1 MIFIP
6 NECYNRI
13 KVDGTPERIRAFKD
27 AVSTS
32 DSEFSFCKIIPI
44 PTLLYNICQY
54 THTYNFVGK
63 VTNDTHRFVT
73 LNKQGAIDSIRN
85 LTPKEMAKL
94 ETITPKFG
102 PDWCQ
107 ENWGCKL
114 EAIDIDTQDNE
125 DHLIYD
131 FITPYTPP
139 CGIIKALRKKFPY
152 LHISAF
158 FDNDQDE
165 AAGYY

>member
-6 NECYNRI
+6 NNYYNRI
-13 KVDGTPERIRAFKD
+13 KVEGTLERIRAFKD

-32 DSEFSFCKIIPI
+32 DSEFSFSKILPI

-54 THTYNFVGK
+54 TNTYNFVGK

-94 ETITPKFG
+94 ETT
-102 PDWCQ
+102 
-107 ENWGCKL
+107 E
-114 EAIDIDTQDNE
+114 
-125 DHLIYD
+125 
-131 FITPYTPP
+131 
-139 CGIIKALRKKFPY
+139 
-152 LHISAF
+152 SAMY
-158 FDNDQDE
+158 
-165 AAGYY
+165 AS